1 MNITS
6 AVFVLSA
13 PDLESCP
20 PGGRLEFAFI
30 GRSNVGKS
38 SLLNMLSGKKDLARV
53 SVTPGFTKTINFFI
67 MNGDWLLVD
76 LPGYGFAQVARENR
90 AKFNDAVTDYIVNRS
105 SLACVFVLLDA
116 RHEPQAID
124 LEFVHWLGD
133 RTTRFVL
140 VFTKTDKVTAKQLQT
155 NIGLFKEQLAA
166 WWEDLPAIFTTSSV
180 TRQGR
185 AELLDHIEKTLAKGL
200 EDEG

>member
-6 AVFVLSA
+6 AVFDLSA

-140 VFTKTDKVTAKQLQT
+140 V
-155 NIGLFKEQLAA
+155 A

>member
-1 MNITS
+1 
-6 AVFVLSA
+6 
-13 PDLESCP
+13 
-20 PGGRLEFAFI
+20 
-30 GRSNVGKS
+30 
-38 SLLNMLSGKKDLARV
+38 MLSGKKDLARV